1 MLHELLESGPR
12 RTERGGG
19 WTLASVLLHATLI
32 GSAVAATTRGV
43 SAARDEPEPPDL
55 LYFAPLQL
63 PQRQLEEQRQ
73 TGNPY
78 APAVP
83 VDGPKIPIPKVPW
96 VDPAPGIPIGPLAG
110 IEEFGSHV
118 TTPGTSEAL
127 PTNGIYSDRTVDR
140 IVVPRN
146 DNPRPEYPRSLRSAA
161 SEGEVLVTFVV
172 DTSGRVELSSI
183 SIVRESHALFG
194 ESVRRWLAR
203 TRYIPAEV
211 NGGRVRQLVQQ
222 QVGFTL
228 ER

>member
-1 MLHELLESGPR
+1 MLHVLLESGPR

-19 WTLASVLLHATLI
+19 WTLASVLMHATLI
-32 GSAVAATTRGV
+32 GSAVALTARGIEV
-43 SAARDEPEPPDL
+43 GPNDPRPPGI
-55 LYFAPLQL
+55 LYVAPSPPPQVED
-63 PQRQLEEQRQ
+63 QRQSSD
-73 TGNPY
+73 PY

-83 VDGPKIPIPKVPW
+83 VDGPRIPIPPVPW
-96 VDPAPGIPIGPLAG
+96 VDPAPGIPTGPLTG

-127 PTNGIYSDRTVDR
+127 PTNGIYSDRAVDR

-183 SIVRESHALFG
+183 RIVRETHALFG